1 MRREVTVELS
11 SQGFWKTGIRSDV
24 CQVTPLNCMHAHTAP
39 IPWIKHTNVHIVSQ
53 HNALVLLKVKR
64 FKTSFNALQRDKY
77 KQSFITKIYIFFLTR
92 QNRILNKDYFN
103 YRLFFCFNAIVK
115 RKKPIFLKF
124 KKQKIPKFKKLKAQS
139 VEHFRSRM
147 KESTL

>member
-1 MRREVTVELS
+1 MGWGFEDGSCPRRLCSSGSIIDWLVVWQEALQKIRQKNTMRREVTVELS

-39 IPWIKHTNVHIVSQ
+39 IPWNKHTNVHIVSQ

-77 KQSFITKIYIFFLTR
+77 KQSFKTKIYIYIFLTR
-92 QNRILNKDYFN
+92 HNRILNKDYFN
-103 YRLFFCFNAIVK
+103 YRLFFF
-115 RKKPIFLKF
+115 FF
-124 KKQKIPKFKKLKAQS
+124 
-139 VEHFRSRM
+139 
-147 KESTL
+147 

>member
-39 IPWIKHTNVHIVSQ
+39 IPWIEQTNVHIVSQ
-53 HNALVLLKVKR
+53 HNTLVLLKVKR

-77 KQSFITKIYIFFLTR
+77 KQSFKTKIYIFLTR
-92 QNRILNKDYFN
+92 LNRILNKDYFN
-103 YRLFFCFNAIVK
+103 LFSTDFFFFNSIVK
-115 RKKPIFLKF
+115 RKKPIYLKF
-124 KKQKIPKFKKLKAQS
+124 KKIPKFKKLKAQS
-139 VEHFRSRM
+139 VEHFHSRM